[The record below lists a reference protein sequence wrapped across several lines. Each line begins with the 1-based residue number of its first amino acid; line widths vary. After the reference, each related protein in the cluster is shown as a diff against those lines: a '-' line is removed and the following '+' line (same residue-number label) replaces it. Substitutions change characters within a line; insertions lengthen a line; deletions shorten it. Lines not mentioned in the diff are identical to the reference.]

1 MAQRGRKHAAE
12 AFLAVFACAA
22 TVEKTRP
29 RPGWAEASLLAKI
42 LPLTSAW
49 PKSRLRPS
57 SVPAPCSALPVWK
70 QAKHGATHRPANT
83 AAVVR
88 LEMRLRS
95 RLERLERRLHAGAD
109 KLAMCQFFELLASA
123 LAGDE
128 LSPEACRQLEELE
141 EQLLPLE
148 RRQLL
153 EQIVRDLDKT
163 VKTVEEMILE
173 GLPTTAKD
181 GLGSGDLPG

>member
-1 MAQRGRKHAAE
+1 
-12 AFLAVFACAA
+12 
-22 TVEKTRP
+22 
-29 RPGWAEASLLAKI
+29 
-42 LPLTSAW
+42 
-49 PKSRLRPS
+49 
-57 SVPAPCSALPVWK
+57 
-70 QAKHGATHRPANT
+70 
-83 AAVVR
+83 
-88 LEMRLRS
+88 MRLRS